1 MVVDTD
7 ELKRRGW
14 RQTAVSLPIF
24 AALLFVPAGTLRYW
38 QGWLYAFVFIA
49 GCVVI
54 GVYFTKHDPALVERR
69 MKVGPTKEQEPAQKI
84 IITLVLI
91 GFLLLFVASGLD
103 VRWHWSAVP
112 AWLVIVANG
121 MVGLAFVVFFV
132 VLKQNSYAASTIT
145 VEPGQPVISTGVYGH
160 RPPSDVCRRAAAGGL
175 HAARARL
182 LLGLAGHRR
191 VPAGAGVAAIG
202 RRKGLAPR
210 FAGLRGL
217 LPARCAI
224 GSFPACGKPRPPGPA
239 NRNVSTPY
247 APCAVP

>member
-1 MVVDTD
+1 MMVDTD

-24 AALLFVPAGTLRYW
+24 AALLFVPAGTLHFW

-54 GVYFTKHDPALVERR
+54 SVYFTKHDPALVERR
-69 MKVGPTKEQEPAQKI
+69 MKVGPTKEQEPVQKI
-84 IITLVLI
+84 IVTLALI

-112 AWLVIVANG
+112 VWLVIGANG

-145 VEPGQPVISTGVYGH
+145 VEPGQPVISTGVYGLVRH
-160 RPPSDVCRRAAAGGL
+160 PMYAG
-175 HAARARL
+175 AL
-182 LLGLAGHRR
+182 LLVVFTPLALGSYWALLVTAAFMPAQAWRLSDEERVLRR
-191 VPAGAGVAAIG
+191 DLPGYADYCRHVRYRLI
-202 RRKGLAPR
+202 PR
-210 FAGLRGL
+210 
-217 LPARCAI
+217 I
-224 GSFPACGKPRPPGPA
+224 W
-239 NRNVSTPY
+239 
-247 APCAVP
+247 